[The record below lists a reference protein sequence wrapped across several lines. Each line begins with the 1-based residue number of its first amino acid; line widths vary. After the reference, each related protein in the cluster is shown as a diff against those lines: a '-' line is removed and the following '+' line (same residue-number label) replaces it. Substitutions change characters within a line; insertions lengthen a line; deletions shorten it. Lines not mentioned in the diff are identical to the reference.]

1 MSLTK
6 NLSAL
11 RKYALLSSISR
22 RLLARRFSDS
32 CPKKGL
38 VLGVYRSEGEDPK
51 LTPTAERFNERVG
64 GRLCE
69 MIREVGDTYKGKGKG
84 NVFNNLD
91 PEFFSVCV
99 VEIGKEGAGYDL
111 LENIDEGRENV
122 RVAAAT
128 GVTRLRKEDLGHI
141 AVEDMGY
148 AQEAAEGASLAAWQY
163 QEYKN
168 KCYRKI
174 VPTLELFESCDT
186 DGWTRGLY
194 LADAQNLA
202 RRLSEAPSN
211 AMTPTSFAQA
221 AADVLCPCGINVDV
235 RDRCWLEKNHMDLFL
250 HIARGSCESPVLLEI
265 NYCGGDSED
274 KPILLVGKGTTFD
287 AGGLYLKR
295 DDPALDEHRADMA
308 GAAMVIAIIR
318 AASLLSLPINLC
330 SVLCL
335 CENMPSG
342 MACKPG
348 NILQNP

>member
-1 MSLTK
+1 M
-6 NLSAL
+6 
-11 RKYALLSSISR
+11 
-22 RLLARRFSDS
+22 
-32 CPKKGL
+32 
-38 VLGVYRSEGEDPK
+38 
-51 LTPTAERFNERVG
+51 
-64 GRLCE
+64 
-69 MIREVGDTYKGKGKG
+69 
-84 NVFNNLD
+84 
-91 PEFFSVCV
+91 
-99 VEIGKEGAGYDL
+99 
-111 LENIDEGRENV
+111 
-122 RVAAAT
+122 AAAT

-250 HIARGSCESPVLLEI
+250 HIARG
-265 NYCGGDSED
+265 
-274 KPILLVGKGTTFD
+274 IL
-287 AGGLYLKR
+287 
-295 DDPALDEHRADMA
+295 
-308 GAAMVIAIIR
+308 
-318 AASLLSLPINLC
+318 
-330 SVLCL
+330 
-335 CENMPSG
+335 
-342 MACKPG
+342 
-348 NILQNP
+348 